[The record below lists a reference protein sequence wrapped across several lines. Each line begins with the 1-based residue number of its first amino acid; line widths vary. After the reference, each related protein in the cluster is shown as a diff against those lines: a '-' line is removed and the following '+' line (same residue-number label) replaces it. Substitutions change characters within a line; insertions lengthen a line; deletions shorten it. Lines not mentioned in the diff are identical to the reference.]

1 MPGVAPVARRFRPTL
16 AGTLAALAGF
26 AFLCGL
32 GSWQLARFHQNQ
44 ALWESF
50 AKGTD
55 QLIDLPRASTP
66 PGRYAHVRLSGRYL
80 AERQILLDNMTHEG
94 ESGYRVLTPL
104 ERVGADTVLVDRGWV
119 PRRSSGRLPDLA
131 PPADT
136 VTVTG
141 RADFLPGRGVDLAD
155 HPGAEWPKLMSY
167 PKIDAVERVL
177 GRPLYPQI
185 VLLDA
190 AEPAGFVR
198 DWQPPGLPPAQHL
211 GYAITWFTC
220 APVFLFLC
228 ILVAR
233 RPKEPAA

>member
-1 MPGVAPVARRFRPTL
+1 MRAAAPVVRRFRPTL
-16 AGTLAALAGF
+16 TGTLAAVAGLAL
-26 AFLCGL
+26 LCGL
-32 GSWQLARFHQNQ
+32 GTWQLSRFHEKT

-50 AKGTD
+50 ANGTD
-55 QLIDLPRASTP
+55 RLVDLPRASTP
-66 PGRYAHVRLSGRYL
+66 PARYAHVRVSGRYL
-80 AERQILLDNMTHEG
+80 AERQILLDNMAHEG

-104 ERVGADTVLVDRGWV
+104 ERVGADTVLIDRGWV

-136 VTVTG
+136 VTLLG
-141 RADFLPGRGVDLAD
+141 RTDYLPGRGVDLTD

-167 PKIDAVERVL
+167 PKIDAVERAL

-190 AEPAGFVR
+190 AEPGGFVR

-220 APVFLFLC
+220 AAVFLALC
-228 ILVAR
+228 IRVAR
-233 RPKEPAA
+233 RPAVRGA